1 VLEQDLIEAWDHRDG
16 AFGGVGLDARYV
28 DRPASEVH
36 VLAIEQAQ
44 LRDPDARE
52 HERREEH
59 RARYVVAP
67 PGRLSSPD
75 LAAPDLTD

>member
-1 VLEQDLIEAWDHRDG
+1 
-16 AFGGVGLDARYV
+16 
-28 DRPASEVH
+28 
-36 VLAIEQAQ
+36 LAVEQAQ

-52 HERREEH
+52 HQRREEH

-75 LAAPDLTD
+75 FAAPDRSMAVLVRSSS